1 MLRRVGVSC
10 QESRCRVLG
19 ENDSVTDEVAGEDRP
34 LILLVDDDDIERLIG
49 RDYFEGI
56 GFRVSELASAD
67 GFVQH
72 VAAINPDLIILDV
85 MMPGTDG
92 FEACRQL
99 RANPELAH
107 IPVLIATAL
116 DDEASLGRA
125 FEVGATDFV
134 VKPIA
139 WSLLGHRAKF
149 VLRINH
155 AERNLREATRR
166 AEAGNRA
173 KSVFLTNMSHELRTP
188 LNAIIGFAEIMTEEI
203 LGPLSDERYL
213 QYSNDILGSGKHLL
227 KLVNDILDLSKID
240 AGMMEIHEDLV
251 SVDKVVRSTTMLV
264 QERAARH
271 NIGLHVSVPRPSP
284 VIKGDEVRLKQILIN
299 LMSNAVKF
307 TPDDGNI
314 NVIVERN
321 NEGGLDFVVRD
332 TGIGIAEEDIPR
344 IKESFVQLD
353 DTLSKRSEGT
363 GLGVPLAIAM
373 ARLHGGT
380 ITYDS
385 QLGIGTTV
393 RLTLPATR
401 MLETTDQ

>member
-1 MLRRVGVSC
+1 MRQQAVDDDC
-10 QESRCRVLG
+10 
-19 ENDSVTDEVAGEDRP
+19 P

-49 RDYFEGI
+49 RDYFESV
-56 GFRVSELASAD
+56 GFRVSELASGDEFAP
-67 GFVQH
+67 QA
-72 VAAINPDLIILDV
+72 AAIRPDLIILDV

-99 RANPELAH
+99 RLDPNLAR
-107 IPVLIATAL
+107 IPVLMATAL
-116 DDEASLGRA
+116 DDEASLERA

-139 WSLLGHRAKF
+139 WPLLGHRAKF

-155 AERNLREATRR
+155 VEQELREATRR

-188 LNAIIGFAEIMTEEI
+188 LNAIIGFAEVMTEEI
-203 LGPLSDERYL
+203 LGPLADKRYL
-213 QYSNDILGSGKHLL
+213 QYANDIHSSGKHLL
-227 KLVNDILDLSKID
+227 ELVNDILDLSKID
-240 AGMMEIHEDLV
+240 AGMMEIHEDTV
-251 SVDKVVRSTTMLV
+251 GVDKIIRATTILV

-271 NIGLHVSVPRPSP
+271 NIALHVSVPRPAP
-284 VIKGDEVRLKQILIN
+284 VIRADEVRLRQILIN
-299 LMSNAVKF
+299 LVSNAVKF
-307 TPDDGNI
+307 TPDNGAI

-321 NEGGLDFVVRD
+321 FDGGLNFIVKD
-332 TGIGIAEEDIPR
+332 TGIGMAEEDLPN
-344 IKESFVQLD
+344 IKEPFVQLD
-353 DTLSKRSEGT
+353 DPMKKRSDGT

-373 ARLHGGT
+373 AHLHGGT

-393 RLTLPATR
+393 TLTIPATR
-401 MLETTDQ
+401 MLEIIDL